1 MIPRNSNSKKK
12 NVRLAYLTRHRASKE
27 EFTPKNK
34 TKEKKKARD
43 KTKRD
48 LFPIKKNMDLA
59 TLRYIMMRKYKA

>member
-34 TKEKKKARD
+34 TKEKKKPETRQNETYFPLK
-43 KTKRD
+43 KTW
-48 LFPIKKNMDLA
+48 I
-59 TLRYIMMRKYKA
+59 